1 MHFTIKDSKTDYRRL
16 TAEVVIGTTGDEV
29 CAVTAMW
36 RYMHSRMGE
45 ATSQPLF
52 MQGSRALHYDRM
64 RAQLTMLLQQTGL
77 TDKEAKRYGGHSFR
91 VGGAQ
96 GLALSHHSLPYIMC
110 YGRWRSVESVM
121 TYVQTP
127 MHMRENDARAMLMG
141 AAEGTAAR
149 TDTAMLRDEGMARAA
164 LHRPVPFR

>member
-1 MHFTIKDSKTDYRRL
+1 
-16 TAEVVIGTTGDEV
+16 
-29 CAVTAMW
+29 
-36 RYMHSRMGE
+36 
-45 ATSQPLF
+45 
-52 MQGSRALHYDRM
+52 
-64 RAQLTMLLQQTGL
+64 MLLQRTGL